1 MTSIAITQL
10 FIGLEIAGLYS
21 IRIAYMAEHSLQ
33 EYRHPELSKKHVSL
47 MGTWS
52 KLMAGSS
59 TFSGLAIRLLG
70 ACYL

>member
-1 MTSIAITQL
+1 
-10 FIGLEIAGLYS
+10 
-21 IRIAYMAEHSLQ
+21 MAEHSLQ